1 MTAKQTVRD
10 VDVAGKRV
18 LVRVDFNVPMDKQTG
33 VILDDNRIRAALP
46 TIEYLREQGA
56 RVILVSHLGRPDGK
70 VQDRLRLAPIAA
82 RLSELLG
89 APVATAPDCVGPEAE
104 SAVANMKNGDV
115 LMLENVRFHAEEEEN
130 DAEFASQL
138 AALADIYVN
147 DAFGTAHRAHASTEG
162 VTHHL
167 PAVAGFLMEKELRY
181 LGQAVSNPARPFAA
195 VIGGAKVSGKIDV
208 LSNLV
213 GKADLILIGGG
224 MANTFFKAQGREV
237 GDSLV
242 EDDQIPVATEA
253 MTNARSKGTT
263 IELPVDAVIADAFD
277 ANATTRTI
285 GIDEGVPAGWRIM
298 DIGPKTVERFKQALA
313 PCKTVVWNGPMGVFE
328 FPSFAKGTLAV
339 AEILAGLDAVTV
351 VGGGETAAAVADAG
365 VEDKLTHVSTGGGAS
380 LEFLEGKTLPGVAAL
395 RDAQR

>member
-10 VDVAGKRV
+10 IDVAGKRV

-33 VILDDNRIRAALP
+33 AISDDSRIRAALP
-46 TIEYLREQGA
+46 TIQYLREQGA
-56 RVILVSHLGRPDGK
+56 KVILVSHLGRPDGK
-70 VQDRLRLAPIAA
+70 VDERLRLAPIAA

-89 APVATAPDCVGPEAE
+89 VRVATAPDSVGPEAE
-104 SAVANMKNGDV
+104 TAVARMNGGDV

-130 DAEFASQL
+130 DPVFAGQL
-138 AALADIYVN
+138 AALADVYVN

-162 VTHHL
+162 VAHRL
-167 PAVAGFLMEKELRY
+167 PAVAGLLMEKELRY
-181 LGQAVSNPARPFAA
+181 LGQAVSDPARPFAA
-195 VIGGAKVSGKIDV
+195 VIGGAKISGKIDV

-253 MTNARSKGTT
+253 MANAETQGTT

-277 ANATTRTI
+277 AGAKSRTI
-285 GIDEGVPAGWRIM
+285 RIEEGVPAGWRIM
-298 DIGPKTVERFKQALA
+298 DIGPETIDRFTQALT

-328 FPSFAKGTLAV
+328 FPAFANGTLAV
-339 AEILAGLDAVTV
+339 AKILAGLDAVTV

-365 VEDKLTHVSTGGGAS
+365 VEDKLTHISTGGGAS

-395 RDAQR
+395 RDG

>member
-33 VILDDNRIRAALP
+33 AIADDSRIRAALP
-46 TIEYLREQGA
+46 TIQYLREQGA

-70 VQDRLRLAPIAA
+70 VQERLRLAPIAK
-82 RLSELLG
+82 RLAELLG
-89 APVATAPDCVGPEAE
+89 APVATAPDCTGPEAE
-104 SAVANMKNGDV
+104 AAVARLQDGDV
-115 LMLENVRFHAEEEEN
+115 LMLENLRFHAEEEEN
-130 DAEFASQL
+130 DPGFAARL
-138 AALADIYVN
+138 ASLADVYVN

-162 VTHHL
+162 VAHHL

-181 LGQAVSNPARPFAA
+181 LGQAVSDPARPFAA

-213 GKADLILIGGG
+213 GRADLILIGGG

-242 EDDQIPVATEA
+242 EEDQVGVAENVLREA
-253 MTNARSKGTT
+253 EGKGTR
-263 IELPVDAVIADAFD
+263 IELPVDAVIADAFE
-277 ANATTRTI
+277 AGAESRTI
-285 GIDEGVPAGWRIM
+285 RVEEGVPAGWRIM
-298 DIGPKTVERFKQALA
+298 DIGPETIERFKQALA

-328 FPSFAKGTLAV
+328 FPQFAAGTV
-339 AEILAGLDAVTV
+339 AIAKILAELDAVTV

-395 RDAQR
+395 RDK

>member
-10 VDVAGKRV
+10 IDVAGKRV

-33 VILDDNRIRAALP
+33 AITDDNRIRAALP
-46 TIEYLREQGA
+46 TIQYLREQGT

-89 APVATAPDCVGPEAE
+89 APVATAPDCIGPEAE
-104 SAVANMKNGDV
+104 AAVARMKDSDV

-130 DAEFASQL
+130 DAGFAAQL
-138 AALADIYVN
+138 ASLADVYVN

-162 VTHHL
+162 IAHRL

-181 LGQAVSNPARPFAA
+181 LGQAVSEPAHPFAA
-195 VIGGAKVSGKIDV
+195 VIGGAKISGKIDV

-237 GDSLV
+237 GDSLI
-242 EDDQIPVATEA
+242 EDDQIPVAAEA
-253 MTNARSKGTT
+253 LENARGKGTT
-263 IELPVDAVIADAFD
+263 IELPVDAIIADAFD
-277 ANATTRTI
+277 AAANTRTI
-285 GIDEGVPAGWRIM
+285 RIEEGVPAGWRIM
-298 DIGPKTVERFKQALA
+298 DIGPETIDRFKQALA

-328 FPSFAKGTLAV
+328 FPAFAKGTLAV
-339 AEILAGLDAVTV
+339 ARILAGLDAITV
-351 VGGGETAAAVADAG
+351 VGGGETAAAVDDAG

-380 LEFLEGKTLPGVAAL
+380 LEFLEGKTLPGVAAIPP
-395 RDAQR
+395 A

>member
-1 MTAKQTVRD
+1 MN
-10 VDVAGKRV
+10 G
-18 LVRVDFNVPMDKQTG
+18 
-33 VILDDNRIRAALP
+33 
-46 TIEYLREQGA
+46 
-56 RVILVSHLGRPDGK
+56 
-70 VQDRLRLAPIAA
+70 
-82 RLSELLG
+82 
-89 APVATAPDCVGPEAE
+89 
-104 SAVANMKNGDV
+104 GDV

-130 DAEFASQL
+130 DPVFAGQL
-138 AALADIYVN
+138 AALADVYVN

-162 VTHHL
+162 VAHRL
-167 PAVAGFLMEKELRY
+167 PAVAGLLMEKELRY
-181 LGQAVSNPARPFAA
+181 LGQAVSDPARPFAA
-195 VIGGAKVSGKIDV
+195 VIGGAKISGKIDV

-253 MTNARSKGTT
+253 MANAETQGTT

-277 ANATTRTI
+277 AGAKSRTI
-285 GIDEGVPAGWRIM
+285 RIEEGVPAGWRIM
-298 DIGPKTVERFKQALA
+298 DIGPETIDRFKQALT

-328 FPSFAKGTLAV
+328 FPAFANGTLAV
-339 AEILAGLDAVTV
+339 AKILAGLDAVTV
-351 VGGGETAAAVADAG
+351 VGGGETAAAVGDAR

-395 RDAQR
+395 RDG